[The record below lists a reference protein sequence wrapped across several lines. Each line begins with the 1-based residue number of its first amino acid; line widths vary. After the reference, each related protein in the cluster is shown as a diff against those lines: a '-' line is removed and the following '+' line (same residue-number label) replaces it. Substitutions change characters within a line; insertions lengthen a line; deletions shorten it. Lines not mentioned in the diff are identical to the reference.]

1 MLRNL
6 LPSLAS
12 QVSQIKRAVY
22 LKNKS
27 TPMLKTN
34 SLRLVIVRRDRV
46 AARLEDM
53 DKEEARRESVVV
65 VIDQAIV
72 IRELRNLSMDLK

>member
-1 MLRNL
+1 M
-6 LPSLAS
+6 
-12 QVSQIKRAVY
+12 
-22 LKNKS
+22 KNKS